1 MSVTDEPVP
10 TPTRTF
16 VHAPSQRVHDAT
28 TARPCLWVPAVRI
41 QTDVQTSR
49 RRVAARVLIRR
60 NSGGTIIRCS
70 RSHANHSVAL
80 NYSELRVLFMT
91 AFSHATGKFARAGF
105 AGRNRAARAFHKGR
119 TAFISHRPGRLW
131 DAGFTFS
138 RRALSFIYSQHRVGS
153 CRFWVFFFQCAKH
166 LTCCPGNYR
175 PDLCTIKLQ

>member
-80 NYSELRVLFMT
+80 NYSELSVLFMT

-153 CRFWVFFFQCAKH
+153 CRFGGCFFSMCKTF
-166 LTCCPGNYR
+166 
-175 PDLCTIKLQ
+175 DLLSWKLQA